1 MHIIL
6 GLLGALVTLLY
17 LLNRLADMGFDL
29 GGLNPF
35 YWRRRRAWR
44 KKYEGDP
51 IHAVDDPRE
60 VAALLIIG
68 FAKMDGEVSASQKQ
82 AAVAQFATTFS
93 MPEREAAQLYGS
105 SAHLLGHPQ
114 VLRQQLDGVLERRAE
129 LFNAE
134 QAESL
139 LQMAGAVVPQ
149 DELSPE
155 QSDFIEA
162 MRGKL
167 AKPAPNAGPWTKDA

>member
-6 GLLGALVTLLY
+6 GLLGALVTVLY
-17 LLNRLADMGFDL
+17 LLNRLADMGFNL

-60 VAALLIIG
+60 VAALLVIG
-68 FAKMDGEVSASQKQ
+68 LAKMDGEVSADQKR
-82 AAVAQFATTFS
+82 AAVFEFASTFS
-93 MPEREAAQLYGS
+93 IPEREAAQLYGS
-105 SAHLLGHPQ
+105 SSHLLGHPQ

-129 LFNAE
+129 SFSAE

-139 LQMAGAVVPQ
+139 LQMANAVVPT
-149 DELSPE
+149 DETSADQRE
-155 QSDFIEA
+155 FIA
-162 MRGKL
+162 ALRDRL
-167 AKPAPNAGPWTKDA
+167 AKPNPDAGPWSKGV

>member
-6 GLLGALVTLLY
+6 GLLGALVTVLY
-17 LLNRLADMGFDL
+17 LLNRLADMGFSL

-60 VAALLIIG
+60 VAALLVIG
-68 FAKMDGEVSASQKQ
+68 LAKMDGEVSASQKQ
-82 AAVAQFATTFS
+82 AAVSEFTAAFS

-129 LFNAE
+129 LFNAD

-139 LQMAGAVVPQ
+139 LQMASAIVPA
-149 DELSPE
+149 DELSAE
-155 QSDFIEA
+155 QREFIDA
-162 MRGKL
+162 MRDRL
-167 AKPAPNAGPWTKDA
+167 AKPAANAGPWTKDA